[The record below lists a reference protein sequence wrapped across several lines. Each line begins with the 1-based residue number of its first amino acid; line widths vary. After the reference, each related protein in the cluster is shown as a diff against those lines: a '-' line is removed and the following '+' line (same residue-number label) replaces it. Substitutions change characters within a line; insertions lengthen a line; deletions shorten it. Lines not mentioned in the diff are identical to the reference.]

1 MNHIDW
7 FDKIYMHINE
17 SVKVA
22 VIVRAVRNAL
32 NLSQGGLATL
42 AGCSRP
48 TINRIETLGESSSR
62 TNTIDDVLRF
72 FREQGVEVRVADDE
86 VLIRFG
92 REALIRADASIRGL
106 PIAQPPPNNE

>member
-1 MNHIDW
+1 
-7 FDKIYMHINE
+7 MHINE
-17 SVKVA
+17 AVKVA

-32 NLSQGGLATL
+32 NLSQGGLATM

-62 TNTIDDVLRF
+62 TNTVDDVLRF

-86 VLIRFG
+86 VVIRFS
-92 REALIRADASIRGL
+92 RDALIRADANIRGV
-106 PIAQPPPNNE
+106 PVVQPASGTE

>member
-1 MNHIDW
+1 
-7 FDKIYMHINE
+7 MHINE
-17 SVKVA
+17 AVKVA

-32 NLSQGGLATL
+32 NLSQGGLAAL

-62 TNTIDDVLRF
+62 ANTIDDVLRF

-86 VLIRFG
+86 VLIRFS
-92 REALIRADASIRGL
+92 REALIQADAGIRGVSV
-106 PIAQPPPNNE
+106 PASNAE